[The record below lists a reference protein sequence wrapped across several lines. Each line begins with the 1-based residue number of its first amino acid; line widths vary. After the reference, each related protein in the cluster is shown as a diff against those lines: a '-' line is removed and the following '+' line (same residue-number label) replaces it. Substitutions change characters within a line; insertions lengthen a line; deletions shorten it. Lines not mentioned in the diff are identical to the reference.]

1 MSEVTS
7 TPASS
12 NQSKKRELSSPEFDV
27 DIKKNRVLSGS
38 IAESEADISDISD
51 LSAIETMASNTATA
65 EVTGVTG
72 TATTS
77 EVSTHL
83 TLQQSDIQNIASLM
97 KDSFAPQINQM
108 IIDSF
113 EQQVT
118 NLVSSIV
125 EGVLAGLK
133 LQVASLE
140 KENQDLK
147 TRVLKLEEAVDSA
160 EQYSR
165 RNCLRITGIQETDSE
180 VTDDIVISLARSI
193 DVELSLQD
201 IDRSHRLGRPEPGD
215 INTRKPRDIIVKF
228 ATYRMRAK
236 FYKARVLTKSRG
248 HRGVFVNEHL
258 TKSRGRLLYQA
269 RRRVKSQQLKSA
281 WSSDGVILVKHFND
295 SVQRITTENDLPDFV
310 PLESLRGAS
319 QDGSTGTR

>member
-1 MSEVTS
+1 
-7 TPASS
+7 
-12 NQSKKRELSSPEFDV
+12 
-27 DIKKNRVLSGS
+27 
-38 IAESEADISDISD
+38 
-51 LSAIETMASNTATA
+51 MASNTTTA
-65 EVTGVTG
+65 EITGITG
-72 TATTS
+72 TAATS

-97 KDSFAPQINQM
+97 KDSFVPQINQM

-125 EGVLAGLK
+125 EGVLAGLN
-133 LQVASLE
+133 LQVASPE

-147 TRVLKLEEAVDSA
+147 TKVLKLEEAVDSA

-258 TKSRGRLLYQA
+258 TKSRGRLCT
-269 RRRVKSQQLKSA
+269 RRDA
-281 WSSDGVILVKHFND
+281 
-295 SVQRITTENDLPDFV
+295 E
-310 PLESLRGAS
+310 
-319 QDGSTGTR
+319 

>member
-7 TPASS
+7 TPASLI
-12 NQSKKRELSSPEFDV
+12 QSKKRERSSPEFDV
-27 DIKKNRVLSGS
+27 DIKKTRVLSGS
-38 IAESEADISDISD
+38 IAESETDISDISD

-65 EVTGVTG
+65 AVTGVTG
-72 TATTS
+72 TAATS

-118 NLVSSIV
+118 NFVSSIV

-201 IDRSHRLGRPEPGD
+201 IDRSHRFLVD
-215 INTRKPRDIIVKF
+215 QNQ
-228 ATYRMRAK
+228 ATLIRE
-236 FYKARVLTKSRG
+236 SR
-248 HRGVFVNEHL
+248 EI
-258 TKSRGRLLYQA
+258 LL
-269 RRRVKSQQLKSA
+269 
-281 WSSDGVILVKHFND
+281 
-295 SVQRITTENDLPDFV
+295 
-310 PLESLRGAS
+310 
-319 QDGSTGTR
+319 

>member
-7 TPASS
+7 TPPSS

-27 DIKKNRVLSGS
+27 DFKKNRVLSGS

-65 EVTGVTG
+65 EITGITG
-72 TATTS
+72 TAATS

-140 KENQDLK
+140 NENQDLK
-147 TRVLKLEEAVDSA
+147 TRALELQEAVGSA

-165 RNCLRITGIQETDSE
+165 RNCLRITGTQETDSE

-215 INTRKPRDIIVKF
+215 INKRKPRDIIVKF
-228 ATYRMRAK
+228 TTYRMRAK

-248 HRGVFVNEHL
+248 RRGVFVNEHL

-269 RRRVKSQQLKSA
+269 RRRVKSQQLKSV

-295 SVQRITTENDLPDFV
+295 SIQRITTENDLSDFV

-319 QDGSTGTR
+319 RDGSTGTR

>member
-1 MSEVTS
+1 
-7 TPASS
+7 
-12 NQSKKRELSSPEFDV
+12 
-27 DIKKNRVLSGS
+27 
-38 IAESEADISDISD
+38 
-51 LSAIETMASNTATA
+51 MASNTATA
-65 EVTGVTG
+65 EVTGITG
-72 TATTS
+72 TAATGG
-77 EVSTHL
+77 VSTHL
-83 TLQQSDIQNIASLM
+83 TIQQSDIQNIASLM

-147 TRVLKLEEAVDSA
+147 TRALKLEEAVDSA

-165 RNCLRITGIQETDSE
+165 RNCLRITGIQEIDSE

-201 IDRSHRLGRPEPGD
+201 IDRLHRLGRPEPGD
-215 INTRKPRDIIVKF
+215 INTRKPRDIVKF
-228 ATYRMRAK
+228 AKYRLRTK

-248 HRGVFVNEHL
+248 HRGVFVNKHL

-295 SVQRITTENDLPDFV
+295 SVQRITIENDLLDFV

-319 QDGSTGTR
+319 PDGSTGTR